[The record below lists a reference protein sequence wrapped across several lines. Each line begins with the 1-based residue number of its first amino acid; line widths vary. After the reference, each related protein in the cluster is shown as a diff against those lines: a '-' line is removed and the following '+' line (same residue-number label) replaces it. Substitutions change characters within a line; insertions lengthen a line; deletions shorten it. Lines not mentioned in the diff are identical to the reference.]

1 MIDSHVFDLPNLPQ
15 KNILMT
21 SLFNPARFPGKEKA
35 WNIYLKNNLNES
47 VAAKYVKLS
56 KGHDTASER
65 VIVSFVVSE
74 DGNISNIGVLNKDQ
88 VNSKLAGEAIRVIRE
103 SPRWIPATIYGE
115 KVK

>member
-1 MIDSHVFDLPNLPQ
+1 MIY
-15 KNILMT
+15 
-21 SLFNPARFPGKEKA
+21 LFIPARFTEKENA

-56 KGHDTASER
+56 KGQDTASER

-74 DGNISNIGVLNKDQ
+74 DGNISNIRVQNKDE

-103 SPRWIPATIYGE
+103 FPRWIPATIYGE
-115 KVK
+115 KVKFTVNQPIVFAVTR